1 MSGNQSSLRTRL
13 AEASAKRQ
21 DLLRR
26 RANAATITR
35 SAMFGGF
42 AGTDTSRGR
51 LPRDGYAFWAQARSG
66 MPDNRRGGSNFPIG

>member
-13 AEASAKRQ
+13 AEANAKRQ

-26 RANAATITR
+26 RANAATNEVSHVWR
-35 SAMFGGF
+35 VRW
-42 AGTDTSRGR
+42 DRR

-66 MPDNRRGGSNFPIG
+66 RPDNRRGGSNFPIG